1 MMRWM
6 RILLVVGYWSL
17 LGWLPADA
25 SDHLHAKSMNPDGVS
40 MPVRSARACS
50 SEDLLGSWDLV
61 KYDSSYRFKNQRAP
75 YLFPHQ
81 VFQYSLQ
88 GSAKSLHSLRPI
100 LGQSDALFSTVP
112 VGLLYQVKKDGRVSL
127 ITRGHVN
134 SVETWACEV
143 VTQGRPMNEQA
154 GAEGRGNLIMTLI
167 GSEGQPLFVRHL
179 RKRAA

>member
-6 RILLVVGYWSL
+6 RILLVVGYWTL
-17 LGWLPADA
+17 LGWLSADA
-25 SDHLHAKSMNPDGVS
+25 SDHLLAKSVTPEGAS

-50 SEDLLGSWDLV
+50 SEDLLGNWDLV

-75 YLFPHQ
+75 YLFPYQ
-81 VFQYSLQ
+81 VFQYSLR

-100 LGQSDALFSTVP
+100 VGQSDALFSPVP
-112 VGLLYQVKKDGRVSL
+112 VEVLYQVKKGGRVSL
-127 ITRGHVN
+127 MTRGRVKP
-134 SVETWACEV
+134 VETWVCEV
-143 VTQGRPMNEQA
+143 VMEGRPMDEQA
-154 GAEGRGNLIMTLI
+154 GAQGRGDLVMTLI